1 MTTENKKRKELS
13 FGFPQMT
20 HIPQLMVVII
30 IVDRLFLFHFRA
42 CRLVKG
48 DGEIIEEIVSRE
60 QQKAINKV

>member
-1 MTTENKKRKELS
+1 
-13 FGFPQMT
+13 
-20 HIPQLMVVII
+20 MVVII
-30 IVDRLFLFHFRA
+30 IVNRLFLFHFRA